1 MAATRVQNSCTTKEN
16 PIREVISISMK
27 KTLQKQ
33 ALRIQLYNTQSR
45 VGSKKTSLACCIFC
59 FILFYFNF

>member
-1 MAATRVQNSCTTKEN
+1 VAATRVQNSCTTKEN
-16 PIREVISISMK
+16 PIREVVSISRK

-45 VGSKKTSLACCIFC
+45 VGSKKNLLSLLHLLFY
-59 FILFYFNF
+59 FILF